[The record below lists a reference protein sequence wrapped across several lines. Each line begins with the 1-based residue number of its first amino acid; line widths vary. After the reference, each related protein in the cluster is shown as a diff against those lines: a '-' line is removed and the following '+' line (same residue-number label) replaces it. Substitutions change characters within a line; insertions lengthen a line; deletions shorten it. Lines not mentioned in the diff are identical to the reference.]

1 MSAIFATDN
10 LVDIVYPESDGKPMA
25 ENTLQYEWIVM
36 IKGGLDAVLPND
48 FVAGDLLWYPVEGKP
63 KIAQAPDVMVAIGRP
78 KGHRRS
84 YLQWQEEHIA
94 PQVVFEI
101 LSPGNTASEMTK
113 KELFYNEHGVEE
125 YYLYDPEKNDLFGWI
140 RSEKG
145 LTAIPAIDTW
155 TSPRLGIRFERT
167 PETLMIFRPDGR
179 RFETFAEL
187 EARAE
192 AEHQRAEAEA
202 QRAEAEAQR
211 AQQALS
217 QIEQERLITERLK
230 QKLLELGIDP
240 ETV

>member
-1 MSAIFATDN
+1 M
-10 LVDIVYPESDGKPMA
+10 
-25 ENTLQYEWIVM
+25 
-36 IKGGLDAVLPND
+36 
-48 FVAGDLLWYPVEGKP
+48 
-63 KIAQAPDVMVAIGRP
+63 
-78 KGHRRS
+78 
-84 YLQWQEEHIA
+84 
-94 PQVVFEI
+94 
-101 LSPGNTASEMTK
+101 
-113 KELFYNEHGVEE
+113 
-125 YYLYDPEKNDLFGWI
+125 
-140 RSEKG
+140 
-145 LTAIPAIDTW
+145 TAIPAIDTW

-167 PETLMIFRPDGR
+167 PETLIIFRPDGR

-192 AEHQRAEAEA
+192 AEH